1 MIFYDYLAKQN
12 LEAEMIEIIKE
23 KLASYIVKKNIKEN
37 IPLQQSFSQ
46 SFKNSFNFLIL
57 MPENESDF
65 RNAFI
70 VLDFLDNNNKTL
82 TVFTNDFRVALLPV
96 KFRNKTLSFSI
107 NEISK
112 LKLPSNELITKLKK
126 LHYDAVL
133 DLNRGENL
141 FYSYV
146 SNIVNSKI
154 RIGMEKKKS
163 NNYYNLIFS
172 DNIFESNIFY
182 TNLLNCLKM
191 F

>member
-1 MIFYDYLAKQN
+1 
-12 LEAEMIEIIKE
+12 MIELIKE
-23 KLASYIVKKNIKEN
+23 KIASYIVKKNIREN
-37 IPLQQSFSQ
+37 IPIQQSFSQ
-46 SFKNSFNFLIL
+46 SFKNSFNFLVL

-70 VLDFLDNNNKTL
+70 VIDFLDSNNKTL

-112 LKLPSNELITKLKK
+112 LKLPSNELIAKLKK
-126 LHYDAVL
+126 LHFDIVI
-133 DLNRGENL
+133 DLNREENL
-141 FYSYV
+141 FYSFV
-146 SNIVNSKI
+146 SNIVNAKI